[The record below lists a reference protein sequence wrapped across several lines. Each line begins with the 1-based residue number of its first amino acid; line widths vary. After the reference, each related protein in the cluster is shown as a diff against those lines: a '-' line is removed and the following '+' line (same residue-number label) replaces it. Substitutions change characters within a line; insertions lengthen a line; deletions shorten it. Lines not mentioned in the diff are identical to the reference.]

1 MMTSLPV
8 ARAALKAALQSA
20 ADRFED
26 PAGLDTLLARS
37 LVDLSMDAPH
47 WQLHMVA
54 LQAGVATYAAPAE
67 ALRAGALFWGT
78 DERVPQWAPEYAGPK
93 PRARLVREDGAP
105 GIEFDPSPT
114 AKQIRLWGST
124 ATVRLAYPHV
134 LDAETS
140 TLTPSQGNALL
151 LRAQAEAMR
160 TLAASGV
167 VQPIQRHQ
175 GLGASL
181 PTNSTPRALLE
192 YFLHEY
198 REAVRR
204 G

>member
-1 MMTSLPV
+1 MITSLPV
-8 ARAALKAALQSA
+8 ARTHLKAALQST

-26 PAGLDTLLARS
+26 PVGLDVLLSRS

-47 WQLHMVA
+47 WQLHTVA
-54 LQAGVATYAAPAE
+54 LQAGVATYAAPAD
-67 ALRAGALFWGT
+67 ALRAGTLFWGT
-78 DERVPQWAPEYAGPK
+78 EEPVPQWSPLYAGPR
-93 PRARLVREDGAP
+93 PRVRLVRDDGAP
-105 GIEFDPSPT
+105 GVEFDPPPT
-114 AKQIRLWGST
+114 AQQIRQWGEA

-134 LDAETS
+134 LDATTS
-140 TLTPSQGNALL
+140 TLTPAQGNALL

-175 GLGASL
+175 GMGASL
-181 PTNSTPRALLE
+181 PTNSTPRALFE
-192 YFLHEY
+192 MFMHEY